1 MKILSDLY
9 FGNINPNERFIKHGS
24 KVEELV
30 KLISANEEA
39 LTESLNEKQKDR
51 FEKFKDCTNELS
63 CITESEAFTSGF
75 ILATRIMMQVT
86 EGLQDIKD
94 I

>member
-9 FGNINPNERFIKHGS
+9 FGNVNPNERFIKQGS
-24 KVEELV
+24 KVEKLV

-39 LTESLNEKQKDR
+39 LIASLDEKQKDR

-63 CITESEAFTSGF
+63 CITDSEAFTAGF

-86 EGLQDIKD
+86 EDLEDVQDI
-94 I
+94 

>member
-39 LTESLNEKQKDR
+39 VSLGESTGVCVTPFREWGYTVMKKD
-51 FEKFKDCTNELS
+51 ENGNELPEVDWTQTKA
-63 CITESEAFTSGF
+63 IFFF
-75 ILATRIMMQVT
+75 IFI
-86 EGLQDIKD
+86 
-94 I
+94 